1 MGFSRQEH
9 WSGLPYPPP
18 GNLPHPGIETASPAA
33 PALQADSLPLSHQ
46 TSPNKLY
53 KYFYFI
59 FFTQMVLTLPME
71 RAHFLYNVS
80 ELRALPLC

>member
-33 PALQADSLPLSHQ
+33 PALKEDSLPLSHL

-59 FFTQMVLTLPME
+59 FFTQMVLTLQME
-71 RAHFLYNVS
+71 RAHFLFNVS
-80 ELRALPLC
+80 ELSPLPLC